1 MRTKTLP
8 KMRGLYTIICLV
20 FLIAGFAKSQTRKII
35 DVHFHTRS
43 AGDYGTTPPPNPA
56 SGRLPHASSNEEIYS
71 SNLVLLKKY
80 NIVKAI
86 CSGTIARNTDF
97 ITNDPVRFLSSL
109 EFPDHQNNPLPDTL
123 TFKKMAIEKKFIA
136 FGELGLQY
144 EGKTLADPEYAPYL
158 AICEQLGI
166 PVLLHT
172 GEAAPNTPYMPCCP
186 RFRINS
192 GRPLHIEPVLIKY
205 PKLKVMLMHMGFPFL
220 EETKAV
226 LNVYPQVSV
235 DISVIDWA
243 VPTQEFYDYLK
254 ALIVAGFEK
263 RIMYGSDQM
272 IWEDAIELSVKKVEK
287 APFLSKKQKDD
298 IFYNNAA
305 KFFGIK

>member
-1 MRTKTLP
+1 MVA
-8 KMRGLYTIICLV
+8 M
-20 FLIAGFAKSQTRKII
+20 AKSQSRKII

-43 AGDYGTTPPPNPA
+43 AGDYGTPPPPNPV
-56 SGRLPHASSNEEIYS
+56 SGKAPHAFSNEEIYKA
-71 SNLVLLKKY
+71 NLFLLKKY
-80 NIVKAI
+80 NVVKAI
-86 CSGTIARNTDF
+86 CSGTLARSADF
-97 ITNDPVRFLSSL
+97 SLMDSTRFLPAL
-109 EFPDHQNNPLPDTL
+109 EFPDHQNNRLPDTA
-123 TFKKMAIEKKFIA
+123 TFRKLAIGKKFIA

-144 EGKTLADPEYAPYL
+144 EGKTLADPEFDPYL
-158 AICEQLGI
+158 AICEQTGI

-186 RFRINS
+186 KFTINS
-192 GRPLHIEPVLIKY
+192 GRPLLIEPVLIKY

-220 EETKAV
+220 DETKAI

-243 VPTQEFYDYLK
+243 VPTQEFYSYLQS
-254 ALIVAGFEK
+254 LLVAGFGN

-272 IWEDAIELSVKKVEK
+272 IWEDAIELAINKIEK
-287 APFLSKKQKDD
+287 APFLSTKQKED

-305 KFFGIK
+305 TFFGLK